1 MYKTVWILG
10 YLLYRLV
17 QVFFHQ
23 QYGCYSM
30 TISSSISIDFP
41 RARAISSVV
50 LKTSLQGNS
59 NNVDQQHSSQCER
72 LRLIGKCWSKEPSM
86 KTLTI
91 LSLWYIYLATL
102 SLAQG
107 VISALTQIPFWL
119 IGSVFPLQS
128 LTHRVHWGSTAH
140 SEVPNLL
147 KAPGQGWLDKD
158 CMMKIR
164 LRNLKLNHICFT
176 CLWSQKETTMN
187 LASIKQGVTQIVKTA
202 ALWSPF
208 LLPCQP
214 SCMLLISAFFRV
226 FTI

>member
-17 QVFFHQ
+17 QDFFHQ

-72 LRLIGKCWSKEPSM
+72 FRLIGKCWSKEPSM

-91 LSLWYIYLATL
+91 LSLWYIYLATFVFGTRGDF
-102 SLAQG
+102 SLDTDSILIDRVG
-107 VISALTQIPFWL
+107 LPSTKSHPSYPLKEHCPFWGPKPPESPWSGL
-119 IGSVFPLQS
+119 TWQGLHDENSVAKLEIKPYTALHVFDLRKKQRWTLHQS
-128 LTHRVHWGSTAH
+128 S
-140 SEVPNLL
+140 
-147 KAPGQGWLDKD
+147 
-158 CMMKIR
+158 
-164 LRNLKLNHICFT
+164 
-176 CLWSQKETTMN
+176 KE
-187 LASIKQGVTQIVKTA
+187 
-202 ALWSPF
+202 
-208 LLPCQP
+208 
-214 SCMLLISAFFRV
+214 
-226 FTI
+226 